1 MDHEPTNLPAQI
13 ANALVSIPKGLTPG
27 VIKALDRLVGAT
39 VDVPVAWLNQ
49 KKAKIDAQTESY
61 KLVEACIAQSVVS
74 GVEANPE
81 IAQRAMNTL
90 IRKEYRKQTN
100 REAVAAAM
108 VEDLLENA
116 GKTSDKEVSVDAS
129 TELDDDWLNIFER
142 YAEDA
147 SGEQLQGLWGKVL
160 SGEVRQPGR
169 FSARTLRFLSEFSQ
183 ADALT
188 FENFAQNAFGDCAP
202 TNLAFTD
209 SKEDIS
215 DLLYLEASGLILG
228 VTAVGL
234 YQNMTFN
241 DHGEAFIQE
250 GNVRLVLHGK
260 PGTKIKFNALVLTP
274 LGREVLSL
282 VGGRNIRESARVV
295 AKAIRTSMIY
305 EAYIFVQSSNN
316 TEQRIEAKEVLW
328 VKEIPE
334 SQSIDGSAN

>member
-61 KLVEACIAQSVVS
+61 KLVEAYIAQSVVS

-90 IRKEYRKQTN
+90 IRKEYRKQSN

-108 VEDLLENA
+108 VEDLRKNA
-116 GKTSDKEVSVDAS
+116 RETSEKEVSADNL

-147 SGEQLQGLWGKVL
+147 SSERLQGLWGRVL

-169 FSARTLRFLSEFSQ
+169 FSTRTLRFLSEFSQ

-188 FENFAQNAFGDCAP
+188 FENFAKKSFGDNAP
-202 TNLAFTD
+202 AKLVNPAQG
-209 SKEDIS
+209 EDIS
-215 DLLYLEASGLILG
+215 HLIHLEASGLIHGASGLG
-228 VTAVGL
+228 LQKTVI
-234 YQNMTFN
+234 FN
-241 DHGEAFIQE
+241 DKGDASIREGNIIIFLHGEPEQ
-250 GNVRLVLHGK
+250 
-260 PGTKIKFNALVLTP
+260 KIEFEAVVLTP
-274 LGREVLSL
+274 LGREVLCL
-282 VGGRNIRESARVV
+282 VGSRNVREAARSV
-295 AKAIRTSMIY
+295 ALAIRTPKIH
-305 EAYIFVQSSNN
+305 EAYLNVLTIGEN
-316 TEQRIEAKEVLW
+316 EQRIETKEVLW

-334 SQSIDGSAN
+334 SQSVDGSAN